1 MVLTVGAFIAGA
13 LVATI
18 AVKQMPTAV
27 KQMPTAKS
35 LTLDDSLI
43 ELQEA
48 KKNKTQK
55 KKLLPKPEECS
66 LAKTQNCMKSQC
78 CENFGFQC
86 YQKNATY
93 AACLKKM

>member
-35 LTLDDSLI
+35 LMWDDSLI
-43 ELQEA
+43 EMQEA

-55 KKLLPKPEECS
+55 KKTSSQTRRVFSGQDAKLHEITVLRQFWFPVLPKKCNIRCVPE
-66 LAKTQNCMKSQC
+66 
-78 CENFGFQC
+78 
-86 YQKNATY
+86 
-93 AACLKKM
+93 KM